1 MDVAKR
7 ESLPLIL
14 VLKGHQLNNG
24 ICEAIYDLFYKL
36 HMSLDTKIARLILFN
51 AFVALILNHNVIR

>member
-24 ICEAIYDLFYKL
+24 ICEAIYDLFY
-36 HMSLDTKIARLILFN
+36 
-51 AFVALILNHNVIR
+51 